1 MTKKAEH
8 RFWLLAFTLVAA
20 TPAWAHPPHI
30 EGWKPIAS
38 VAIAA
43 LVAAFVAYSLR
54 KNIKSMPGVIGAGLG
69 MFIVLLLGGLFV
81 SFVTSL

>member
-1 MTKKAEH
+1 MTRRVEH
-8 RFWLLAFTLVAA
+8 RLWALAFVLAIA

-30 EGWKPIAS
+30 DGWKPVVS

-54 KNIKSMPGVIGAGLG
+54 KNIKSLPGLIGAGLG
-69 MFIVLLLGGLFV
+69 MFILFLLGGLFV